1 MAMETA
7 QPADDVLGP
16 ERSIQEAEA
25 VQLTQPLPVL
35 HISLASR
42 HMTYMTGVDQIHFDA
57 GFFELLV

>member
-7 QPADDVLGP
+7 QPADEVLGP

-25 VQLTQPLPVL
+25 VQLTQPLAVL

-42 HMTYMTGVDQIHFDA
+42 HMTDMTGVDQLDFDA
-57 GFFELLV
+57 GCFQLLV